1 MGVKL
6 ERKQFHSDWRTV
18 LLFLVLVTLPT
29 FWPVLFAV
37 ETRLQAAIGTALA
50 SAVIGLIGWWFIRRE
65 GVGAEDVGLGRRA
78 WTRGLAL
85 FLAWW
90 VLVTLVDLAG
100 RWIAGLLDVS
110 LPPIGNYEWTL
121 ATVAELVSAFIFV
134 AFAEEIAFRGYL
146 HNKLVAEVGRRWLAI
161 LLAALAFGLWH
172 TPADIAGSG
181 QVLSPFLNALLFA
194 LVGLVFFH
202 LPYEWTGLLPFLAL
216 FHGWNDFLLLPTLE
230 APTAVGAA
238 AGYVLMWVVLWA
250 GGRLSRRHA
259 AAARAGSQ
267 AGM

>member
-6 ERKQFHSDWRTV
+6 ERRQFHSDWR
-18 LLFLVLVTLPT
+18 
-29 FWPVLFAV
+29 
-37 ETRLQAAIGTALA
+37 
-50 SAVIGLIGWWFIRRE
+50 
-65 GVGAEDVGLGRRA
+65 
-78 WTRGLAL
+78 
-85 FLAWW
+85 
-90 VLVTLVDLAG
+90 
-100 RWIAGLLDVS
+100 
-110 LPPIGNYEWTL
+110 
-121 ATVAELVSAFIFV
+121 FV

-146 HNKLVAEVGRRWLAI
+146 HNKLVAVVGRRWLAI

-250 GGRLSRRHA
+250 GWRFSRRHA